1 MRRPSVEPTIYAI
14 IAEGFTSRLS
24 FGIIS
29 FALPLYAHHLGL
41 SLTAVGLLVSLNVVV
56 AMALKPSMG
65 WFADRYGL
73 KRGYVAALVVRSLV
87 SLLLA
92 VAAQPWHLYALRSA
106 HGVATAL
113 RDPAAGALIAERSAK
128 KIIASSFAWYGT
140 AKSVAGALGHA
151 VAGTLLTLTADN
163 YSAVFIASALLSVGA
178 LPVVVRFVPERRGN
192 QSAPAAGDMAA
203 SPAADPHPDRRDARD
218 GLRPRLLP
226 IMGLGFLI
234 SGTAKMIW
242 GLFPVLA
249 VEYAGLTTA
258 EAGLI
263 SLVTAVVRL
272 VAGPVFGW
280 LSDNVS
286 RNLVLSVRS
295 GANVLSSVLFLSSP
309 NFHGMLAGRVIDDA
323 GKAAFMPAWGALMA
337 GASDHDPRNRARTM
351 GVLSLGEDAG
361 DAAGPIVA
369 GFLWSTWG
377 VGALFGVR
385 IVLAILTELYTI
397 ALVRSGIV
405 GDGRGQRAVVRAG
418 TGRSGRARG
427 AGAATMADTTAGQ
440 EPSME
445 EILSL
450 IRRTIAEDDAVAEPA
465 RATGAMPPRDK
476 ADDGDD
482 EDVLE
487 LTDVVAGPE
496 PPPAAAMQPA
506 APLAAAAAPT
516 RPANPTPENRSMP
529 AEAAE
534 ALVSPLAA
542 NASAQALAR
551 LARAAAT
558 EEKKAAPIGGVTVEE
573 LLVDLLTPMLK
584 DCLDKHLPK
593 IVERVVE
600 QEMKKLARR
609 TELM

>member
-1 MRRPSVEPTIYAI
+1 MRRPNVEPTIYAI
-14 IAEGFTSRLS
+14 IAEGFASRLS
-24 FGIIS
+24 FGIIG
-29 FALPLYAHHLGL
+29 FALPLYARHLGL
-41 SLTAVGLLVSLNVVV
+41 SLTAIGLLVSLNVIV
-56 AMALKPSMG
+56 AMALKPGMG

-73 KRGYVAALVVRSLV
+73 KRSYVAALAVRSLV

-113 RDPAAGALIAERSAK
+113 RDPASGALIAERSTK

-151 VAGTLLTLTADN
+151 VAGTLLTLTAGN
-163 YSAVFIASALLSVGA
+163 YSAVFVASALLSVGA
-178 LPVVVRFVPERRGN
+178 LPVVVRFVPEHRGK
-192 QSAPAAGDMAA
+192 QSAPAVGDMAA
-203 SPAADPHPDRRDARD
+203 SPAADPHADRRNAGD

-249 VEYAGLTTA
+249 VEYAGLTAA

-295 GANVLSSVLFLSSP
+295 GANVLASILYLSSP
-309 NFHGMLAGRVIDDA
+309 NFLGMLAGRVIDDA
-323 GKAAFMPAWGALMA
+323 GKAAFTPAWGALMA

-385 IVLAILTELYTI
+385 IALAILTELYTI
-397 ALVRSGIV
+397 ALARSGIV
-405 GDGRGQRAVVRAG
+405 GNGRGRRAMVRAG
-418 TGRSGRARG
+418 AGRS
-427 AGAATMADTTAGQ
+427 
-440 EPSME
+440 
-445 EILSL
+445 
-450 IRRTIAEDDAVAEPA
+450 
-465 RATGAMPPRDK
+465 
-476 ADDGDD
+476 
-482 EDVLE
+482 
-487 LTDVVAGPE
+487 
-496 PPPAAAMQPA
+496 
-506 APLAAAAAPT
+506 
-516 RPANPTPENRSMP
+516 
-529 AEAAE
+529 
-534 ALVSPLAA
+534 
-542 NASAQALAR
+542 
-551 LARAAAT
+551 
-558 EEKKAAPIGGVTVEE
+558 
-573 LLVDLLTPMLK
+573 
-584 DCLDKHLPK
+584 
-593 IVERVVE
+593 
-600 QEMKKLARR
+600 
-609 TELM
+609 